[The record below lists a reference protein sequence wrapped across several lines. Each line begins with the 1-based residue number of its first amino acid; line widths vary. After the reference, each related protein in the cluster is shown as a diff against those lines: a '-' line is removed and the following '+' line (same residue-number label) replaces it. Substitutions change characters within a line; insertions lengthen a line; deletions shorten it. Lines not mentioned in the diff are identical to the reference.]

1 MKKFTFVLKDKGTP
15 NQGWWL
21 KIHNADELCAYY
33 ETFAPTR
40 MGKVFENFVYGKE
53 WNTQSNTHAPHLKE
67 AQLTD
72 AIVRYGSIHNYNIIQ
87 AIKGFQLMVVERQ
100 LDSIKEYGA
109 IYVNRVGGYHSFY
122 SKEEECAIVR
132 RNEIVFPNYNKK
144 DIKISKFPYGNHWY
158 AYVGDLEVQDGDVI
172 KWNTYEEAYKKAEEF
187 LGGIKDE

>member
-1 MKKFTFVLKDKGTP
+1 MEFTFVLKDKGTH

-72 AIVRYGSIHNYNIIQ
+72 AIVRYGSVHNYNIIQ
-87 AIKGFQLMVVERQ
+87 AIRGFQLMVAERQ

-109 IYVNRVGGYHSFY
+109 IYVNRAGGYHSFY
-122 SKEEECAIVR
+122 SKAEEYAVVHR
-132 RNEIVFPNYNKK
+132 KEIVFPDYNKK

-158 AYVGDLEVQDGDVI
+158 AHIGDLEVKDGNTI

-187 LGGIKDE
+187 LGGTKDE